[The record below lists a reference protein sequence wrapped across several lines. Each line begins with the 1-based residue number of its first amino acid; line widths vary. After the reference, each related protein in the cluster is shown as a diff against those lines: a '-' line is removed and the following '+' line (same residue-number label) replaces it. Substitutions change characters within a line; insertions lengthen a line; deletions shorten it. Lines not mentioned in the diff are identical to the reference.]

1 MASTLMA
8 AVSAPLHHGGKA
20 TEEAL
25 QQLQKANETADAAR
39 KKDLDQ
45 TERAQQTTDTTAT
58 KKRDEGVESKQ
69 KRPGLPIHSF
79 NHLSKETENVEEMVK
94 FYTKVMGFRRIKRPP
109 FPFAGAWLFMPPT
122 TSLHIIEKDPNVDLP
137 EGPCTAI
144 KKMENW
150 QEIAKNPASIKRGAL
165 LFLAPICVVL
175 FVSLLFSLFYFLPC
189 FSFCLTA
196 GASRAVG
203 HHMAFRTEDL
213 ELTIQLLKE
222 YGIKFAE
229 NVVPLTGQRQLF
241 FFDPDGNGI
250 EICDCDVDP
259 PPFDDEF
266 EDQGDV
272 GAPNS
277 QTGQNDGRRSP
288 LETSPAYPK

>member
-1 MASTLMA
+1 MA
-8 AVSAPLHHGGKA
+8 AVSAPLHGSET

-25 QQLQKANETADAAR
+25 QQLQKANETADEAR
-39 KKDLDQ
+39 KKKDLDQ
-45 TERAQQTTDTTAT
+45 TEWAQQTTRDT
-58 KKRDEGVESKQ
+58 KKVGTESKR

-79 NHLSKETENVEEMVK
+79 NHLSNETENVDEMIR

-150 QEIAKNPASIKRGAL
+150 QEIAKNPASIKRG
-165 LFLAPICVVL
+165 
-175 FVSLLFSLFYFLPC
+175 
-189 FSFCLTA
+189 
-196 GASRAVG
+196 

-213 ELTIQLLKE
+213 ELTIDLLKE

-266 EDQGDV
+266 EDQGNS
-272 GAPNS
+272 APNS
-277 QTGQNDGRRSP
+277 HAGQNDGGRSP
-288 LETSPAYPK
+288 LEVTPAYHK

>member
-8 AVSAPLHHGGKA
+8 AVSAPLHHGGNN
-20 TEEAL
+20 EEAL
-25 QQLQKANETADAAR
+25 QQLQKANETADEAR

-45 TERAQQTTDTTAT
+45 TERAQQTTDTTAA
-58 KKRDEGVESKQ
+58 KKRVEGVESKR

-150 QEIAKNPASIKRGAL
+150 QEIAKNPASIKRGAPP
-165 LFLAPICVVL
+165 FLALRRLVRFFPL
-175 FVSLLFSLFYFLPC
+175 FSLLLFSLLFFL
-189 FSFCLTA
+189 LTA

-266 EDQGDV
+266 EDQGDD

-288 LETSPAYPK
+288 LEASPAYHK